1 MRKQRALLVGINDY
15 ASINDLRGCIN
26 DVDNVRS
33 LLKSEFGYTN
43 ENIRVL
49 TDARATRENISKR
62 LEWLLDG
69 IVPGDR
75 LFLHFS
81 GHGSQIRDRDGD
93 ELRDHM
99 DEILCLYDMTW
110 DGGYITDDEIGAWLK
125 KIPVGV
131 TTEVIFDCCHSG
143 AMEVD
148 APADRVKQLAPPY
161 DIKARADGENL
172 PTKRIAVGTFQ
183 SMAGSTTGEGDL
195 QMTASVVVNPP
206 KVSIWSGCGE
216 SQTSADAYIGDNYN
230 GAFTYYWCQNMRQ
243 GNVGRSA
250 LLARVKNSLAGRYSQ
265 IPELTC
271 NDLSALT
278 GVLT

>member
-1 MRKQRALLVGINDY
+1 MRQKALIVAINDY
-15 ASINDLRGCIN
+15 QSINDLRGCLN
-26 DVDNVRS
+26 DAENIRA
-33 LLKSEFGYTN
+33 LLKSEFGFTN
-43 ENIRVL
+43 NDIRVL
-49 TDARATRENISKR
+49 TDSRATRPNIAQR

-69 IVPGDR
+69 IMPGDR

-110 DGGYITDDEIGAWLK
+110 DGGYITDDEIGEWLQ

-131 TTEVIFDCCHSG
+131 ATEIIFDCCHSG
-143 AMEVD
+143 GGEGEFDQNVK
-148 APADRVKQLAPPY
+148 VKQLNPPF
-161 DIKARADGENL
+161 DITSRAEGDNL
-172 PTKRIAVGTFQ
+172 PTKRIAVGTFT
-183 SMAGSTTGEGDL
+183 SMASSTTGEGDL

-206 KVSIWSGCGE
+206 RVAIWSGCGE
-216 SQTSADAYIGDNYN
+216 AQTSADAYISGSYN
-230 GAFTYYWCQNMRQ
+230 GAFTYYWCQQMRQ
-243 GNVGRSA
+243 GRVGRSA
-250 LLARVKNSLAGRYSQ
+250 LLARVKNSLSFKYSQ
-265 IPELTC
+265 VPELTC